1 MSIHENVGLFAVGL
15 SGNFY
20 HHYILATLRG
30 SSSESDIKKYVA
42 PRGGLFNYVAAPH
55 YFFELIGWL
64 GVAVVAQQLNAFLV
78 FTSMTS
84 YLSGRAVNQ
93 NMWNRKKFEAD
104 EWPESR
110 KNLVPFLF

>member
-1 MSIHENVGLFAVGL
+1 MGLL
-15 SGNFY
+15 GNFY

-30 SSSESDIKKYVA
+30 SDSRNNRKYVA
-42 PRGGLFNYVAAPH
+42 PHGGLFNYVAAPH

-64 GVAVVAQQLNAFLV
+64 GIAVVAQQLNAFLV

-84 YLSGRAVNQ
+84 YLSGRAVNH
-93 NMWNRKKFEAD
+93 NMWNKKKFDDA

-110 KNLVPFLF
+110 KNLVPFIF